1 MMVVGQ
7 GSTLSLYAK
16 ALIKA
21 LPLPGRRLGGGL
33 PVRAIDRSVPLDA
46 VAYAGF
52 TSVVEA
58 KLDDTVHPGYLH
70 VLAFPLSL
78 QLLSDPEV
86 PLPMM
91 GMVHIGNRV
100 DMHAPVRL
108 GEVIDLHV
116 ELAGPYAH
124 PSGTT
129 IDVMVEGRVDGRLR
143 MVERTTYLAK
153 GARLSGAIPREE
165 AERVPFAA
173 PAATALWR
181 IAPITAKRY
190 AKASGDY
197 NPIHVNGLAAKGFG
211 FPTVIAHGMY
221 CASRAFAAVDA
232 RLDSYRW
239 DVTFAKPVVLPATVG
254 FAIVHGR
261 RHETSRAVVFDPKRG
276 KPHVFSQVTGIE

>member
-1 MMVVGQ
+1 MAKD
-7 GSTLSLYAK
+7 SNLSLYAK

-21 LPLPGRRLGGGL
+21 LPIPGRHLDGGL

-52 TSVVEA
+52 TSVVKA

-70 VLAFPLSL
+70 ILAFPLSM
-78 QLLSDPEV
+78 QLLSDPGV

-108 GEVIDLHV
+108 GDVIDLHV
-116 ELAGPYAH
+116 ELAGPYTH

-129 IDVMVEGRVDGRLR
+129 IDVVVEGRVDGQLR

-153 GARLSGAIPREE
+153 GAKLSGAIPRED
-165 AERVPFAA
+165 AERVPFEA
-173 PAATALWR
+173 PAVTALWR

-197 NPIHVNGLAAKGFG
+197 NPIHLNGLAAKGFG

-221 CASRAFAAVDA
+221 CASRAFAAVDT
-232 RLDSYRW
+232 RLDAYRW
-239 DVTFAKPVVLPATVG
+239 EVTFAKPVVLPATVG
-254 FAIVHGR
+254 FAIVDGHR
-261 RHETSRAVVFDPKRG
+261 QEASSAVVFDPKRG
-276 KPHVFSQVTGIE
+276 KPHVFSQVTAIE